1 LVLIHY
7 HSMIYNLTVMKNSTL
22 RTILFVFSIVL
33 TNTQSFADVTKTVGA
48 TGANYATLKAAFD
61 DINNGNIKTGIIT
74 LQIIN
79 NTTETASAVL
89 NASGGSSSYTFVR
102 IYPTVPGLSISGNL
116 ILPLVNLD
124 GADNVTIDGSVGGN
138 DSTVSLSISNTNI
151 TSGKTVQFIN
161 SAQNNTLKYCNIQGT
176 GTTTTG
182 GTIFFSTASSGE
194 GNDGNTITNC
204 NITGRTVNAIYSSGS
219 ASPNENSGNTIN
231 SNNIYDVWSTNSSSY
246 AIYIDANSTD
256 YSITANSFYETTS
269 FAAVINT
276 YTFASIYINNA
287 SGNNFTIS
295 GNYIG
300 GRSLRCGGTSLTL
313 GASNSNLTYYPV
325 FMNAGTTTAS
335 NIQGN
340 TIKNIAYGRST
351 SAFSIIQIDGGIVNI
366 GTVTGNNIG
375 EVTGTGSISL
385 NSNST
390 VNSFGI
396 QINSSGTSNV
406 LNNTIGSVS
415 TSNSDATKSHS
426 FYGIYKSGVGG
437 NITVKGNIIGSITTA
452 GSIITSSASSSN
464 IQILYGIYSAAT
476 GTIDISDNT
485 VVNLQ
490 NATTGTSLSL
500 TRGIRTDA
508 GSNIIK
514 NNLVHDI
521 ITSNVQANNYVGA
534 SLIGISLHSMTAGT
548 TQNITEN
555 TVYNLKNTAASA
567 IEVYGIFFQG
577 STTVTNTVS
586 KNYVHSLSIP
596 NSSDASYIHGISLY
610 EGVATVSNNIVL
622 LGNADNI
629 GYNIF
634 GIWKNSINPINF
646 YHNTVY
652 ISGTT
657 TSGTKSTFAF
667 RDLTNGTSAARDIR
681 NNLFVNARSNN
692 PSTLTCRHY
701 CIYLGSTNNLTL
713 NYNNYWV
720 SGVGGIIGSSGGPKT
735 VLPIVTGQ
743 DVNSLNKNPYFIN
756 AGSTITTDYKPKKQL
771 QGDKTLLPTI
781 PDDYGI
787 ADIRAIPTPGAWE
800 KDKNFWK
807 GTTNTDWITTAN
819 WTANYIPCDED
830 DVEFATVDNIGY
842 MPSNDLYLDFDRAIG
857 YLINA
862 SDKKLVIPTAKCL
875 TVINTIITDNNP
887 DRIYLQSG
895 STSANGSL
903 IFHNAS
909 DAPVQATVEMY
920 SKASKVTN
928 YKWQFFG
935 IPVRTML
942 PSPVFDGS
950 YVRKMFET
958 GTTNAEHWVQL
969 QNASVMNSFTGYE
982 ITQLTPKT
990 IYFQGELENGNFNS
1004 GKLSYTPAATYPG
1017 QHLIGNPYTA
1027 AIDIKKIIFG
1037 SADSGIIE
1045 NTVYLYNT
1053 GSYAEWESE
1062 GSGTISGTGAGQ
1074 YIAVPVLNAGLN
1086 GLPSQIPTMQAFLIK
1101 VNSDNALA
1109 TVSIPYSAAG
1119 TVVKNTTMQ
1128 RLKTEKKAGIR
1139 IDVNGSR
1146 FSDQMWIFTEANCTH
1161 NFDNGWDGYKFG
1173 GSSLSPQLFAMEPD
1187 GDYQV
1192 STVDDINNTE
1202 LGFSA
1207 GEDSMY
1213 TLTFTSENPE
1223 EQYTELFLIDLL
1235 ENTTTDITQSGT
1247 AYSFSVD
1254 TVATSVKRFKI
1265 VTDRQITTKIEKTNA
1280 DNIQLRI
1287 FNSHQ
1292 TLMVNNTGD
1301 SSGDLF
1307 IFDITGRII
1316 QKHPFG
1322 ANCITTISTDLPA
1335 GSYIVTGKAGSNKK
1349 TIHVI
1354 IN

>member
-1 LVLIHY
+1 
-7 HSMIYNLTVMKNSTL
+7 MKNRTL
-22 RTILFVFSIVL
+22 RIILFVIPLILFNSK
-33 TNTQSFADVTKTVGA
+33 TFADVTKTVGA

-61 DINNGNIKTGIIT
+61 DINNGSISTGIIT

-89 NASGGSSSYTFVR
+89 MASGGSSNYTFVR

-116 ILPLVNLD
+116 NLPLINID
-124 GADNVTIDGSVGGN
+124 GADNVTIDGSVSGN
-138 DSTVSLSISNTNI
+138 GSTVSLSISNTN
-151 TSGKTVQFIN
+151 TTTGKSIQFIN
-161 SAQNNTLKYCNIQGT
+161 SAQNNTVKYCIIHGT
-176 GTTTTG
+176 GSSTTG
-182 GTIFFSTASSGE
+182 GTIFFSTAGSGG

-204 NITGRTVNAIYSSGS
+204 NITGRTANAIYSSGS
-219 ASPNENSGNTIN
+219 ASPNENNSNAIS
-231 SNNIYDVWSTNSSSY
+231 SNNIYDVWSTNISSY
-246 AIYIDANSTD
+246 AIYIDTNSTD
-256 YSITANSFYETTS
+256 YSITGNSIYETTS
-269 FAAVINT
+269 FATVIGT

-287 SGNNFTIS
+287 SGNNFTVS

-300 GRSLRCGGTSLTL
+300 GQSSQCGGTALTL
-313 GASNSNLTYYPV
+313 GASNSNLSFYPV
-325 FMNAGTTTAS
+325 YLNVGATTAS

-340 TIKNIAYGRST
+340 TIKNISYGRST
-351 SAFSIIQIDGGIVNI
+351 SAFSFIQIDGGIVNI
-366 GTVTGNNIG
+366 GTISGNNIG

-385 NSNST
+385 NSNSI
-390 VNSFGI
+390 VSSFGI

-406 LNNTIGSVS
+406 LNNKIGSVS

-437 NITVKGNIIGSITTA
+437 NLTVKGNIIGSITTS
-452 GSIITSSASSSN
+452 GSILTSSASSSN
-464 IQILYGIYSAAT
+464 IQLLYGIYSAGT

-485 VVNLQ
+485 VVNMQ
-490 NATTGTSLSL
+490 NATTGASLSL
-500 TRGIRTDA
+500 TRGIRSDA
-508 GSNIIK
+508 GSNILK

-521 ITSNVQANNYVGA
+521 ITSNVQSNNYVNA
-534 SLIGISLHSMTAGT
+534 SLIGISLHSVTAGT

-555 TVYNLKNTAASA
+555 TVYNLKNTASSA
-567 IEVYGIFFQG
+567 VEVYGIFFQG
-577 STTVTNTVS
+577 STTVSNTVS
-586 KNYVHSLSIP
+586 KNFVHSLSIP
-596 NSSDASYIHGISLY
+596 NSSDASYIHGISIY
-610 EGVATVSNNIVL
+610 EGVATLSNNIVL

-634 GIWKNSINPINF
+634 GIWKNSTNTINF

-652 ISGTT
+652 IYGTT
-657 TSGTKSTFAF
+657 TSGSKSTFAF
-667 RDLTNGTSAARDIR
+667 RDLTGGTPAARDIR

-692 PSTLTCRHY
+692 PSTLTCKHY

-720 SGVGGIIGSSGGPKT
+720 SGVGGIIGSSGGNKT

-743 DVNSLNKNPYFIN
+743 DVNSLNKNPHFIN

-787 ADIRAIPTPGAWE
+787 PDIRAIPTPGAWE

-807 GTTNTDWITTAN
+807 GITNTDWSITTN

-830 DVEFATVDNIGY
+830 DVEFSTVENIGY
-842 MPSNDLYLDFDRAIG
+842 MPSNDLYLDIDRTIG
-857 YLINA
+857 HLINA
-862 SDKKLVIPTAKCL
+862 SDKQLLIPSAKCL
-875 TVINTIITDNNP
+875 TVNDTISTDNNP
-887 DRIYLQSG
+887 NRIYLQS
-895 STSANGSL
+895 SASAANGSL
-903 IFHNAS
+903 IFNNATGS
-909 DAPVQATVEMY
+909 PVQATVEMY

-935 IPVRTML
+935 IPLRTML
-942 PSPVFDGS
+942 PSPAFDGS
-950 YVRKMFET
+950 YVRQMFET

-969 QNASVMNSFTGYE
+969 QNASTLNSFTGYE

-990 IYFQGELENGNFNS
+990 IYFQGELENRNFNS
-1004 GKLSYTPAATYPG
+1004 GKLSYTPGATYPG

-1037 SADSGIIE
+1037 SADSAIIE

-1053 GSYAEWESE
+1053 GSYAEWENE

-1086 GLPSQIPTMQAFLIK
+1086 GLPSQIPTMQAFLVK
-1101 VNSDNALA
+1101 VNSDQALA

-1119 TVVKNTTMQ
+1119 TVVKNTAIQ
-1128 RLKTEKKAGIR
+1128 RAKTVKKTGIR
-1139 IDVNGSR
+1139 IDIHGSR
-1146 FSDQMWIFTEANCTH
+1146 FSDQMWMFTDSTCTH
-1161 NFDNGWDGYKFG
+1161 KFDNGWDGFKFV
-1173 GSSLSPQLFAMEPD
+1173 GSSLAPQLFSTEPD

-1192 STVDDINNTE
+1192 STVDDINNTT
-1202 LGFSA
+1202 LGFIA

-1213 TLTFTSENPE
+1213 TLRFTPENNE
-1223 EQYTELFLIDLL
+1223 ELYTELYLIDLL
-1235 ENTTTDITQSGT
+1235 DNTTTDITQSGT
-1247 AYSFSVD
+1247 EYSFSVD
-1254 TVATSVKRFKI
+1254 STATSVNRFKI
-1265 VTDRQITTKIEKTNA
+1265 VTDRQITTEIEKTNA
-1280 DNIQLRI
+1280 DNLQLKI

-1292 TLMVNNTGD
+1292 SLIVNNTGD
-1301 SSGDLF
+1301 TSGELF
-1307 IFDITGRII
+1307 IYDITGRII
-1316 QKHPFG
+1316 QKYPFG
-1322 ANCITTISTDLPA
+1322 ANSITTISTDLPA
-1335 GSYIVTGKAGSNKK
+1335 GSYIATGKTDSCKK
-1349 TIHVI
+1349 TTRII